1 MRRIAICD
9 DENAQAQLL
18 RSYAEQW
25 GIERRE
31 AVDVQLF
38 PSAEAFLFD
47 WEEEKS
53 WDALLLD
60 IQMPGISGVELARKL
75 RAEGSSLPVVFI
87 TGVADFVE
95 EGYEVEAIHYL
106 LKPASRE
113 KLFACLDRAVKRNGR
128 EAVLLL
134 ETPEGGEIRL
144 LQKDIAVIEAAG
156 RRVLIRTGSGREEEA
171 RAGFQEVLERLEPG
185 AFVQCH
191 RSYAVGLRHVA
202 RLMKEQ
208 LLLDSGDSV
217 PVSRRLFPQVSA
229 AFVSF
234 YRNLETGKEG
244 KP

>member
-1 MRRIAICD
+1 MRKIAICD
-9 DENAQAQLL
+9 DESAQAQLL
-18 RSYAEQW
+18 RGYVKQW

-31 AVDVQLF
+31 AVEIRLF
-38 PSAEAFLFD
+38 PSAESFLFH
-47 WEEEKS
+47 WEEEKG

-60 IQMPGISGVELARKL
+60 IQMPGLSGVELAKKL
-75 RAEGSSLPVVFI
+75 RSEGSSLPVVFI
-87 TGVADFVE
+87 TGVPDFVE

-113 KLFACLDRAVKRNGR
+113 KLFSCLDRAMKKSAR

-134 ETPEGGEIRL
+134 ETPDGGELRL
-144 LQKDIAVIEAAG
+144 LQREIAVIEAAG
-156 RRVLIRTGSGREEEA
+156 RRVLIRTGAGQEEEA

-208 LLLDSGDSV
+208 VQLDSGDFV

-229 AFVSF
+229 AFVGF
-234 YRNLETGKEG
+234 YRKLETEKEA
-244 KP
+244 